1 MTPYER
7 LVLSIN
13 DYLISKKYCSSDI
26 ERLKKEI
33 PKRWEKFDDV
43 VLLPSSSFIDKEW
56 IVNGNDIW
64 GIIAESLGVKR
75 VGRSGEIIG
84 EKRESTVEMLIGEKD
99 WVVRKENGIKYGYHL
114 TECMFS
120 SGNINERRRMG
131 EVVSEGEVVVDLFCG
146 IGYYTLPILVNSEVK
161 HVYSCEWNDNAI
173 KALKFNLKNNNVE
186 KKCSVIEGDNRVTT
200 RELRDVADRV
210 VLGLL
215 PTAEKSY
222 HIALNCLK
230 ENGGILH
237 IHGLSSSDNH
247 QELVIQTKKIL
258 EEINKNYE
266 VKNIDINKIKSYAP
280 HWDHLVLDVEIIGI

>member
-13 DYLISKKYCSSDI
+13 DYLITKKYCSRDI

-43 VLLPSSSFIDKEW
+43 VLLPSSSFTDREW
-56 IVNGNDIW
+56 IVNCNDIW
-64 GIIAESLGVKR
+64 RIIGQTLGVKR

-84 EKRESTVEMLIGEKD
+84 EKRESTVEMLLGEKD

-114 TECMFS
+114 TKCMFS

-131 EVVSEGEVVVDLFCG
+131 EVVSEGEVVIDLFCG
-146 IGYYTLPILVNSEVK
+146 IGYYTLPILVNSDVK

-173 KALKFNLKNNNVE
+173 KALNFNLKNNNVE
-186 KKCSVIEGDNRVTT
+186 KKCSVIEGDNKVTT
-200 RELRDVADRV
+200 RELKGVADRV
-210 VLGLL
+210 LLGLL

-230 ENGGILH
+230 ENGGMLH
-237 IHGLSSSDNH
+237 IHGLSPSDNH
-247 QELVIQTKKIL
+247 EKLVIKTKKIL
-258 EEINKNYE
+258 GKNDKNFQVKKIN
-266 VKNIDINKIKSYAP
+266 VNKIKSYAP
-280 HWDHLVLDVEIIGI
+280 HWDHLVLDIEIIGI

>member
-13 DYLISKKYCSSDI
+13 DYLITKKYCSRDI

-43 VLLPSSSFIDKEW
+43 VLLPSSSFTDREW
-56 IVNGNDIW
+56 IVNCNDIW
-64 GIIAESLGVKR
+64 RIIGQTLGVKR

-84 EKRESTVEMLIGEKD
+84 EKRESTVEMLLGEKD

-114 TECMFS
+114 TKCMFS

-131 EVVSEGEVVVDLFCG
+131 EVVSEGEVVIDLFCG
-146 IGYYTLPILVNSEVK
+146 IGYYTLPILVNSDVK
-161 HVYSCEWNDNAI
+161 HVYSCEWNDYAI

-186 KKCSVIEGDNRVTT
+186 RKCTIIEGDNRITT

-210 VLGLL
+210 LLGLL

-237 IHGLSSSDNH
+237 IHGLSPSDNH
-247 QELVIQTKKIL
+247 EELVIKTKK
-258 EEINKNYE
+258 Y
-266 VKNIDINKIKSYAP
+266 
-280 HWDHLVLDVEIIGI
+280 